1 MEETRKKRL
10 GEILVDEGYITNE
23 QLSRALILQ
32 KKSGNRLGEILITEG
47 YVTEDDIGNALRQQ
61 LGIPYVD
68 LDLSE
73 IDTNLVNFLSESIAR
88 RYNIIPIKLEQ
99 GKLIFA
105 MEDPLNIFAL
115 EDAAIYTGMEI
126 KPVVAK
132 ASAIKRY
139 IDKYYSR
146 KGAIQAAEEYINEF
160 GSAQETAAISMDD
173 GLDSAP
179 VVKLINSLFSQA
191 ISSRASDI
199 HIEPF
204 EKNIRV
210 RFRIDGML
218 YDIMKMKP
226 DILSAIV
233 ARIKVMGNLDIAER
247 RLPQDGETS
256 YVYNCHNYNMRISTI
271 PTVFGENIVIR
282 IQDIADHIKSKTEL
296 GFSEQDLEK
305 YNKIISSPTGI
316 VLISGPTGSGKTT
329 TLYTIL
335 NELNTGEKKII
346 TVEDP
351 VENTIYGVNQVQ
363 INPKAGLTFSS
374 ALRSMLRQDPDI
386 IMIGEIRDNETA
398 QIAIRA
404 AITGHLVLA
413 TIHTNDSPG
422 AVTRLADMEV
432 ERFLINSSLV
442 GVISQRLVRCICP
455 HCKISYSPSQEE
467 ITLLKLKSN
476 EHIELY
482 RGNGCT
488 YCNNTGYL
496 GRTGIYEIL
505 VMDRHIKD
513 MILSTTSAD
522 EIRESAIKSG
532 MISLQE
538 SCRAKVLHG
547 ETTLDEYFRVTYSIE

>member
-1 MEETRKKRL
+1 MEETQKKRL
-10 GEILVDEGYITNE
+10 GEILVNGKYITHE

-32 KKSGNRLGEILITEG
+32 KKSGKRIGEVLVAEG
-47 YVTEDDIGNALRQQ
+47 YVTEDDICNALSSQ
-61 LGIPYVD
+61 LEIPYID
-68 LDLSE
+68 LDLCE
-73 IDTNLVNFLSESIAR
+73 IDINSVNILSESIAK
-88 RYNIIPIKLEQ
+88 RYNVIPIKLEQ
-99 GKLIFA
+99 GKLVLA

-115 EDAAIYTGMEI
+115 EDVVIYTGREI

-132 ASAIKRY
+132 ASTIKRY

-160 GSAQETAAISMDD
+160 ASAQEIAAIGKDET
-173 GLDSAP
+173 LDSAP

-204 EKNIRV
+204 EKDIRV

-218 YDIMKMKP
+218 YDIMKMKT
-226 DILSAIV
+226 DILPAIV
-233 ARIKVMGNLDIAER
+233 ARIKVMGNMDIAER
-247 RLPQDGETS
+247 RLPQDGGTS
-256 YVYNCHNYNMRISTI
+256 YMYNSQNYNMRISTI
-271 PTVFGENIVIR
+271 PTVYGENIVIR
-282 IQDIADHIKSKTEL
+282 IQDETDHIKSKTEL

-305 YNKIISSPTGI
+305 YNNIISSPTGI
-316 VLISGPTGSGKTT
+316 VLVSGPTGSGKTT

-335 NELNTGEKKII
+335 SELNTGEKKII

-363 INPKAGLTFSS
+363 VNPKAGLTFNS
-374 ALRSMLRQDPDI
+374 ALRSILRQDPDI

-422 AVTRLADMEV
+422 AVTRLADMGV
-432 ERFLINSSLV
+432 ERYLINSSLV

-455 HCKISYSPSQEE
+455 HCKVGYTPTLEE
-467 ITLLKLKSN
+467 IKLLKLDSD
-476 EHIELY
+476 HIELY
-482 RGNGCT
+482 RGSGCT

-505 VMDRHIKD
+505 LLDRSIKD
-513 MILSTTSAD
+513 MVLAITSAD
-522 EIRESAIKSG
+522 EMREAAIKSG
-532 MISLQE
+532 MISLKE
-538 SCRAKVLHG
+538 SCRKKVIAG
-547 ETTLDEYFRVTYSIE
+547 DTTTDEYLRIIYSID